1 MEREEE
7 RGERGG
13 GRGEGGEGRGEK
25 GGGRGEGGEG
35 RGKMGGGKG
44 EKEMGRTIACIILI
58 SRNIEQLNYK
68 YYYIII
74 TSLVRHTCRYL
85 EHSILFHHVH
95 MYMWTQPT
103 DSQTQKD

>member
-7 RGERGG
+7 RGER
-13 GRGEGGEGRGEK
+13 
-25 GGGRGEGGEG
+25 G

-85 EHSILFHHVH
+85 EHSILF
-95 MYMWTQPT
+95 MYTCTCGHRLT